1 MNERAL
7 KSLEFDKIRAQCATH
22 TASDIGREFVDALV
36 PTDDLE
42 RAEMLLR
49 QTWEADGICRRI
61 GGSPIDTFPDAR
73 ITLQRVRAAYALSPL
88 ELLNLAA
95 CLKASRR
102 ARERLLA
109 GEEESELHRLANPL
123 SSHAEIENE
132 IGRCILTEDEISD
145 NASPELSRIR
155 RQMRIT
161 AERVKEKL
169 NNIIKS
175 PTYQKYLQE
184 PIVTVRNGRYAIPVK
199 AEHRA
204 QIGGLIHD
212 QSGSGQTVFIEPAAV
227 VELGNAYKQ
236 LQAEEKREIERILA
250 GLTALIAPYAD
261 ELYQSLMLLGNLDC
275 IFARAIL
282 ARDMRA
288 YCPKLNDK
296 SLIHIKNGRHPLI
309 DPKTVVPISVWIG
322 DGYDTLIVT
331 GPNTGGKTVTLK
343 TVGLFTLMASSGM
356 FLPAD
361 ESSEIA
367 VFREVFA
374 DIGDEQSI
382 EQSLSTFSAHM
393 TNLVGI
399 LKEAG
404 SDTLVLLDEL
414 GAGTDPNEGA
424 ALAQAILKHLQEA
437 GATTFATTHYSE
449 IKAFALT
456 HEGMQNASME
466 FDVDRLCPTYK
477 LYIGIPGKSNAFE
490 ISRRL
495 GLDDSIIEQA
505 KEYLKHEDV
514 AFEDVLSGAEAQRKL
529 AEQQASELTE
539 ELEKARRER
548 IALET
553 ERNKLKE
560 DRAAIREK
568 AREEA
573 RSFVAA
579 TKHEMDALIAE
590 LRQVKNIDT
599 KALERAIQTSRDK
612 LRESSNRLSDT
623 VETASAEGETPK
635 SVVRGQT
642 VRVVSL
648 NNTATV
654 LKPQDAKGQVQV
666 QAGLIKVFVPLS
678 DLRTIERKQEKPRE
692 KTRPREIMTDIKTV
706 KYELDLRGFLVDD
719 AILEI
724 DAFIDDCIRTGRT
737 EFNIIH
743 GKGTGALR
751 AGVQNYLKTHPRVK
765 SFRIGAYGEG
775 DAGVTV
781 VTLKS

>member
-161 AERVKEKL
+161 AERVKDKL
-169 NNIIKS
+169 NSIIKS

-529 AEQQASELTE
+529 AEQ
-539 ELEKARRER
+539 
-548 IALET
+548 
-553 ERNKLKE
+553 
-560 DRAAIREK
+560 
-568 AREEA
+568 
-573 RSFVAA
+573 
-579 TKHEMDALIAE
+579 
-590 LRQVKNIDT
+590 
-599 KALERAIQTSRDK
+599 
-612 LRESSNRLSDT
+612 
-623 VETASAEGETPK
+623 
-635 SVVRGQT
+635 
-642 VRVVSL
+642 
-648 NNTATV
+648 
-654 LKPQDAKGQVQV
+654 
-666 QAGLIKVFVPLS
+666 
-678 DLRTIERKQEKPRE
+678 
-692 KTRPREIMTDIKTV
+692 
-706 KYELDLRGFLVDD
+706 
-719 AILEI
+719 
-724 DAFIDDCIRTGRT
+724 
-737 EFNIIH
+737 
-743 GKGTGALR
+743 
-751 AGVQNYLKTHPRVK
+751 
-765 SFRIGAYGEG
+765 
-775 DAGVTV
+775 
-781 VTLKS
+781 